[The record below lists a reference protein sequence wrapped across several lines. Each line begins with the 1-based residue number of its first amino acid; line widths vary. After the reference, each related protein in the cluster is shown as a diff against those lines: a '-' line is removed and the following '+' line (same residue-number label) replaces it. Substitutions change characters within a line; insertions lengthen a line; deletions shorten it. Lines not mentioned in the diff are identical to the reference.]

1 MDILLWPWNFSPEW
15 GPGTLFHFD
24 CLIAY
29 VDSHNL
35 LVLHILKKIII
46 NCSVIS
52 MDRSNTVY
60 WAMVDLSNIL
70 RICLGSAYFVET
82 ENF

>member
-1 MDILLWPWNFSPEW
+1 
-15 GPGTLFHFD
+15 
-24 CLIAY
+24 
-29 VDSHNL
+29 
-35 LVLHILKKIII
+35 
-46 NCSVIS
+46 

-70 RICLGSAYFVET
+70 RICLGSAYFAKT